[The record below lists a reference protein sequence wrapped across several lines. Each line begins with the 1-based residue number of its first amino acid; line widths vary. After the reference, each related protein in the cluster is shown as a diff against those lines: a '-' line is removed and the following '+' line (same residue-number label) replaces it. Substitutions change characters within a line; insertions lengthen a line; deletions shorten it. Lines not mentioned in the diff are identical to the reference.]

1 MFSQSSVARRGRSLH
16 LNAQQL
22 ALPGLVSTTFSACI
36 VVELRV
42 GVIYCKVTKRRRVAM
57 SSLMSCRRWRSGSA
71 HRTITDNRNISIFIR
86 SLSGAVGRTT
96 ISLKIDRLNRTCH
109 QARTQII
116 DSVYLLSGKTSR
128 AMSRTTSGHP
138 TRALVRRASS
148 TDGGLPS
155 STVISIGGGF
165 VAFAVTVL
173 TLLTI
178 ARVIRLAREARR
190 ERSSGQGTTFRQLWN
205 REGGFW
211 GFITGLGGESAAGG
225 AGFVDLGRHRRW
237 EEMLLRERWMLARM
251 NEEEGDVG
259 EIPRM
264 SEVGVREKGAMLEE
278 SDFQVSFIAV
288 TWSDSFSRWP

>member
-1 MFSQSSVARRGRSLH
+1 
-16 LNAQQL
+16 
-22 ALPGLVSTTFSACI
+22 
-36 VVELRV
+36 
-42 GVIYCKVTKRRRVAM
+42 
-57 SSLMSCRRWRSGSA
+57 
-71 HRTITDNRNISIFIR
+71 
-86 SLSGAVGRTT
+86 
-96 ISLKIDRLNRTCH
+96 
-109 QARTQII
+109 
-116 DSVYLLSGKTSR
+116 
-128 AMSRTTSGHP
+128 MSRTTSGHP